1 MLREPIASGG
11 MATVWEADDAVLGRS
26 VAVKLLHP
34 HLAGDPEFVERF
46 RDEAKAAAR
55 LSHPSIVAIYDTAS
69 EDGLEAIVMELIEGV
84 TLRQYLDDFG
94 MLSIED
100 AVDLARQVA
109 DALEAAHAARLVHR
123 DIKPGNILL
132 CPDRRIKVTDFGI
145 AKALEG
151 ADRTTSGTL
160 LGTAKYLAPE
170 QVEGT
175 PVDARADIYS
185 LGIVLFEA
193 LTGQPPFHAE
203 TDSATALARLRID
216 PPLVRASNPNISTAL
231 ERVVLTAMARDRTR
245 RFSSAAVFSDAL
257 ATALDS
263 TEVVPDV
270 DLTAPSPSPMVD
282 RTTTGPV
289 PVTAPPRP
297 APAPQPNSHHDPDP
311 RRHRRRGGWLV
322 AAVVVG
328 CLALGVWLIL
338 ATGPGRDFADRVVD
352 ALRGASNDDPEA
364 TEAAEGAASVD
375 PEPEGDASAQAPE
388 ADRPPQDLSQVPVV
402 VGPAIAQVID
412 FDPLGDGMERPDLI
426 AFATDAN
433 PATAWTSEGYTNRS
447 MGNLKEGVGIIVVL
461 HGEDTVS
468 SLMVSSPTQGW
479 AGRVFAADAPA
490 AKLTEWG
497 DALDARSAIGGDVEF
512 DLHKVRAG
520 AILLWITDL
529 GDAAPKLRIEIA
541 EVAVS

>member
-11 MATVWEADDAVLGRS
+11 MATVWKADDAVLGRS

-34 HLAGDPEFVERF
+34 HLAGDHEFVERF

-69 EDGLEAIVMELIEGV
+69 EDGLEAIVMELIEGI

-175 PVDARADIYS
+175 PVDERADLYS

-193 LTGQPPFHAE
+193 LTGQAPFHAE

-216 PPLVRASNPNISTAL
+216 PPLVRASNPNVSVAL

-245 RFSSAAVFSDAL
+245 RFPSAAVFSE
-257 ATALDS
+257 ALDS
-263 TEVVPDV
+263 TEVMPDI
-270 DLTAPSPSPMVD
+270 DLTVAPTIPMVD
-282 RTTTGPV
+282 QTPTGQV
-289 PVTAPPRP
+289 PVTAGRTTAPPSRP
-297 APAPQPNSHHDPDP
+297 TPGAQPNLHRNADP

-322 AAVVVG
+322 AAVVAG
-328 CLALGVWLIL
+328 CLALGMGLIL
-338 ATGPGRDFADRVVD
+338 ATGPGRDFADRVID
-352 ALRGASNDDPEA
+352 ALRGATNDDPEA
-364 TEAAEGAASVD
+364 TEATEAIA
-375 PEPEGDASAQAPE
+375 PEPDSDGLTEEPKV
-388 ADRPPQDLSQVPVV
+388 DRPPKDLSQVPVV
-402 VGPAIAQVID
+402 VGPVIAQVID

-433 PATAWTSEGYTNRS
+433 PATAWTSEGYINRS

-461 HGEDTVS
+461 DGEDTLS
-468 SLMVSSPTQGW
+468 SLGVSSPTQGW

-490 AKLTEWG
+490 ASLTGWG
-497 DALDARSAIGGDVEF
+497 DALDTRSGIAGDAEF

-520 AILLWITDL
+520 AVLLWITDL
-529 GDAAPKLRIEIA
+529 GDAPPQLRIEIV
-541 EVAVS
+541 EVVVS